1 MKFFHLSDLHIGKQL
16 HRYNLKEDQ
25 QVILKEV
32 ITYAKELRP
41 DAIVI
46 AGDIYD
52 KSVPSAEAVNVF
64 DEFLTDLSE
73 ITPEIPI
80 LIISGNHDSPDR
92 LKYASEIL
100 KRHHIYLAGNVPER
114 PEEHIEKVTLHDA
127 YGEVDFYLLP
137 FMKPAY
143 VKNIFVDGTP
153 ETYSD
158 AVKEI
163 IKREKIDYKDKRNV
177 LVSHQFYVGEKAES
191 PETCDSEVFSVGGID
206 NVDIGSV
213 KEFDYVAL
221 GHLHGAQCIGK
232 PEIRYCGTLL
242 KYSVSES
249 TQNKSLAV
257 VTLKAKG
264 EKPEIEN
271 YPLHPLRDVRKKKG
285 TLDEIIKEA
294 QETEKDDYISITLTD
309 EIDPYKPKEQ
319 LERIFSHILEIRVD
333 NQRTRTKL
341 KEMDEELVMK
351 DPFTSFAEFYKE
363 MQGREMNGEEETIM
377 KEIFDKAKGVE

>member
-127 YGEVDFYLLP
+127 YGELDFYLLP

-249 TQNKSLAV
+249 TQNKSLTV

>member
-127 YGEVDFYLLP
+127 YGEVNFYLLP

-249 TQNKSLAV
+249 TQNKSLTV

-341 KEMDEELVMK
+341 KEMHEELVMK

>member
-127 YGEVDFYLLP
+127 YGEVNFYLLP

-163 IKREKIDYKDKRNV
+163 IKREKIDYKDKRNI

-249 TQNKSLAV
+249 TQNKSLTV

-285 TLDEIIKEA
+285 TLDEIIKEFR
-294 QETEKDDYISITLTD
+294 ETEKDDYISITLTD

>member
-249 TQNKSLAV
+249 TQNISLTV

>member
-127 YGEVDFYLLP
+127 YGEVNFYLLP
-137 FMKPAY
+137 FVKPSM
-143 VKNIFVDGTP
+143 VKLITGTDENGNNLSYNDTIHRLIEREQVNIDQ
-153 ETYSD
+153 
-158 AVKEI
+158 
-163 IKREKIDYKDKRNV
+163 RNI
-177 LVSHQFYVGEKAES
+177 LVSHQFYLPMGENAE
-191 PETCDSEVFSVGGID
+191 EIERMDSEIRTVGNID
-206 NVDIGSV
+206 QVSADILQ
-213 KEFDYVAL
+213 KFDYAAL
-221 GHLHGAQCIGK
+221 GHIHK
-232 PEIRYCGTLL
+232 PMKAGGEFYRYCGTPLAC
-242 KYSVSES
+242 SVSEAG
-249 TQNKSLAV
+249 QNKGIIMV
-257 VTLKAKG
+257 DIKQKG
-264 EKPEIEN
+264 EITTEVI
-271 YPLHPLRDVRKKKG
+271 PLEPLRQIKVIKG
-285 TLDEIIKEA
+285 DLESVLA
-294 QETEKDDYISITLTD
+294 QGCRDYVTVILTD
-309 EIDPYKPKEQ
+309 KVDLDVIDMQDRLRLAFPG
-319 LERIFSHILEIRVD
+319 LLEIR
-333 NQRTRTKL
+333 R
-341 KEMDEELVMK
+341 
-351 DPFTSFAEFYKE
+351 
-363 MQGREMNGEEETIM
+363 ETIR
-377 KEIFDKAKGVE
+377 KADYTRRTSGERELNPFELCCQFLGNTDQEEQEILQDIINTVQEVTK

>member
-32 ITYAKELRP
+32 ITYTKELRP

-127 YGEVDFYLLP
+127 YGEVNFYLLP

-249 TQNKSLAV
+249 TQNKSLTV

>member
-127 YGEVDFYLLP
+127 YGEVNFYLLP
-137 FMKPAY
+137 FLKPGY
-143 VKNIFVDGTP
+143 VRLLCENETP
-153 ETYSD
+153 GSYTEALD
-158 AVKEI
+158 AVLR
-163 IKREKIDYKDKRNV
+163 REDIDFSERNV
-177 LVSHQFYVGEKAES
+177 LVSHQFYTGNGET
-191 PETCDSEVFSVGGID
+191 PETCDSELFSVGGID
-206 NVDIGSV
+206 NVDISAISR
-213 KEFDYVAL
+213 FDYAAL
-221 GHLHGAQCIGK
+221 GHLHKAQRVGA
-232 PEIRYCGTLL
+232 EHIRYCGTLL
-242 KYSVSES
+242 KYSVSEADLE
-249 TQNKSLAV
+249 KSLHLVTIGQKKEAV
-257 VTLKAKG
+257 TI
-264 EKPEIEN
+264 EKF
-271 YPLHPLRDVRKKKG
+271 PLHPLRDVQKVRGCLSGILSSADPKKR
-285 TLDEIIKEA
+285 
-294 QETEKDDYISITLTD
+294 DDYVSVTLTD
-309 EIDPYKPKEQ
+309 EIDPYRPKEQ
-319 LERIFSHILEIRVD
+319 LEKVYSRILEVRTD
-333 NQRTRTKL
+333 NERTRKKL
-341 KEMDEELVMK
+341 EFKDEDIRMENPLETFSDFYEEMHGRKMSLEE
-351 DPFTSFAEFYKE
+351 AEMMTQIFDDVK
-363 MQGREMNGEEETIM
+363 GEER
-377 KEIFDKAKGVE
+377 

>member
-127 YGEVDFYLLP
+127 YGEVNFYLLP

-213 KEFDYVAL
+213 KEFDYIAL

-249 TQNKSLAV
+249 TQNKSLTV

>member
-213 KEFDYVAL
+213 KEFDYIAL

-249 TQNKSLAV
+249 TQNKSLTV

>member
-127 YGEVDFYLLP
+127 YGEVNFYLLP

-249 TQNKSLAV
+249 TQNKSLTV

-351 DPFTSFAEFYKE
+351 DPFTSFSEFYKE